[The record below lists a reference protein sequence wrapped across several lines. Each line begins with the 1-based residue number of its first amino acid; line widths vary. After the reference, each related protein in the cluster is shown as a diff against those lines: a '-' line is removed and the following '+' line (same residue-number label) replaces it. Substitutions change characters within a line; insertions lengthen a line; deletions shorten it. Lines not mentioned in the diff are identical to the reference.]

1 MFDVNLLMAV
11 TDRFALGGPDGLLKL
26 LGETIEVHEYIVT
39 QRDGAAVGPWT
50 TRLRPISSWI

>member
-1 MFDVNLLMAV
+1 MAV